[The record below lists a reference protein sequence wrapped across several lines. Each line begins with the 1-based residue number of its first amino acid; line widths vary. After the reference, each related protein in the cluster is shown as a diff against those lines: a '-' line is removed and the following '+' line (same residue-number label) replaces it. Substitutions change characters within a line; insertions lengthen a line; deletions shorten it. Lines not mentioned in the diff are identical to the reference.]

1 MMRTNKKEVRD
12 KPHRG
17 FVVYAANV
25 LLASL
30 PSYTNLPLMADKYV
44 WLMEQTHAP
53 CVPTYVQADNQW
65 LTPYVSISAISRGKM
80 AEIAR

>member
-1 MMRTNKKEVRD
+1 MGTNKKEVRD
-12 KPHRG
+12 KLHGG

-30 PSYTNLPLMADKYV
+30 LSYTDLPWMANKYV
-44 WLMEQTHAP
+44 WLMERTHEP
-53 CVPTYVQADNQW
+53 FVPTYIQADNQQ